1 MNWIFFSVAAYFLLA
16 VSFVIDKVLLK
27 QRIPHPAVYAFYVA
41 LLSLLALLLAP
52 WGMHWLG
59 GGLLAISFL
68 GGIFFVYAL
77 LFFYQAVK
85 ENEISRVA
93 PLIGSITPVATLL
106 VGLLFDQRFS
116 TFTFTGIG
124 LLVAGGF
131 FISFDLPIRSLKIFR
146 GFLSS
151 ITSGIFFA
159 LAYLAFEYVYRIEG
173 FLNGFIWTRLG
184 LFVGALS
191 LLFVPVFRKNIINSF
206 KGAKKKKRKNIST
219 VFVFVLNK
227 IFGGGSS
234 VLINFAISIS
244 SASVVNALGSV
255 QFVFVLGLAALAS
268 LKYSHIFEEKLYFWD
283 WAQKIAAIGIIAI
296 GMFLVS
302 F

>member
-68 GGIFFVYAL
+68 GGVFFVYAL

-106 VGLLFDQRFS
+106 VGLLFGQRFS
-116 TFTFTGIG
+116 TFTFAGIG

-131 FISFDLPIRSLKIFR
+131 LISFDLPIRSLKIFR
-146 GFLSS
+146 GFSSS
-151 ITSGIFFA
+151 IASGIFFA
-159 LAYLAFEYVYRIEG
+159 LAYLVFEYVYGIEG

-191 LLFVPVFRKNIINSF
+191 LLFIPVFRKNIINSF
-206 KGAKKKKRKNIST
+206 KGAKKKKRRNIST
-219 VFVFVLNK
+219 AFVFVLNK

-244 SASVVNALGSV
+244 SASLVNALGSV
-255 QFVFVLGLAALAS
+255 QFVFVLGLVALAS
-268 LKYSHIFEEKLYFWD
+268 LKYNHIFEEKLYFWD

>member
-1 MNWIFFSVAAYFLLA
+1 MSWIFFSVAAYFLLA

-41 LLSLLALLLAP
+41 LLSLLVLLLAP
-52 WGMHWLG
+52 WGMHWMG
-59 GGLLAISFL
+59 GNLIAISFL
-68 GGIFFVYAL
+68 SGIIFVYAL
-77 LFFYQAVK
+77 LFFYQALK

-93 PLIGSITPVATLL
+93 PLIGSIVPVATLL
-106 VGLLFDQRFS
+106 VGLLFGQRFS
-116 TFTFTGIG
+116 VFTFAGIG
-124 LLVAGGF
+124 LLVVGGF
-131 FISFDLPIRSLKIFR
+131 LISFDLPIRSLKIFR

-151 ITSGIFFA
+151 FASGVFFA
-159 LAYLAFEYVYRIEG
+159 LAYLLFEYVYGIEG
-173 FLNGFIWTRLG
+173 FLNGFIWTRVG
-184 LFVGALS
+184 LFIGALS
-191 LLFVPVFRKNIINSF
+191 LLLIPVFRKNIINSF
-206 KGAKKKKRKNIST
+206 KGVKKKKKRNALT
-219 VFVFVLNK
+219 AFMFVLNK

-268 LKYSHIFEEKLYFWD
+268 LKYNHIFEEKLYFWD
-283 WAQKIAAIGIIAI
+283 WAQKIGAIGIIAV
-296 GMFLVS
+296 GMFFVS

>member
-59 GGLLAISFL
+59 GRLLAISFL
-68 GGIFFVYAL
+68 GGVFFVYAL

-93 PLIGSITPVATLL
+93 PLVGSIAPVAILL
-106 VGLLFDQRFS
+106 AGVLFGQRFS

-146 GFLSS
+146 GFSS
-151 ITSGIFFA
+151 SLASGIFFA
-159 LAYLAFEYVYRIEG
+159 LAYLLFEYVYGIEG

-191 LLFVPVFRKNIINSF
+191 LLFIPVFRENIINSF
-206 KGAKKKKRKNIST
+206 KGAKGKKRRNIST
-219 VFVFVLNK
+219 AFVFFLNK

-244 SASVVNALGSV
+244 SASLVNALASV
-255 QFVFVLGLAALAS
+255 QFVFVLGLAALVS
-268 LKYSHIFEEKLYFWD
+268 LRYNHIFEEKLYFWD